1 MGSEIKHK
9 TRRRAHLGL
18 SGACLN
24 TIQHPLRLTALT
36 NRFPLYSHLFYV
48 LKNADRSYW
57 ESTRRVADLSSL
69 CRAFYYGP
77 ALFLSHASALSQL
90 QAMPSM
96 LWVVT
101 SAENSGSNIAKCQ
114 TMHRLKNGR
123 LCSKEHT
130 KLISPLHLYKPK
142 GQIACHSLG
151 SSGPFGE
158 LQTPSTIFLELAAE
172 PETGL

>member
-1 MGSEIKHK
+1 MQTGVIEKV
-9 TRRRAHLGL
+9 RGE
-18 SGACLN
+18 
-24 TIQHPLRLTALT
+24 RLIYLASVEHFITA
-36 NRFPLYSHLFYV
+36 
-48 LKNADRSYW
+48 
-57 ESTRRVADLSSL
+57 
-69 CRAFYYGP
+69 

-101 SAENSGSNIAKCQ
+101 SAEDSGSNITKLQ

-130 KLISPLHLYKPK
+130 KLISPLHLNKPK

-158 LQTPSTIFLELAAE
+158 LQTRSTIFLELAAE